1 MVIIMARVAYTD
13 LFLNWAPLT
22 TGIPTQAHIAN
33 LIINYY
39 RQAYNIVYGLGTYA
53 SPDTDTSDPKTIIR
67 SDEVFGELLAELG
80 SKVQQWHESG
90 ISSSGEIIRMPNM
103 GMSKELKT
111 YLKELAGRQ
120 YDRIANLRCWGHDF
134 DDNVMI

>member
-1 MVIIMARVAYTD
+1 MARVAYSD
-13 LFLNWAPLT
+13 LFLNFTPDAT
-22 TGIPTQAHIAN
+22 NVPTQTAIGL
-33 LIINYY
+33 LITNYY

-67 SDEVFGELLAELG
+67 SDEVFGELLAEL
-80 SKVQQWHESG
+80 STKVQQWHDSG
-90 ISSSGEIIRMPNM
+90 INSSGEIVQMPK
-103 GMSKELKT
+103 MSLSKNLRD
-111 YLKELAGRQ
+111 YLKLLAGRQ